1 MPQFLTLFLFVPIIS
16 LTSGHLEH
24 ADFGV
29 GVQKLPDGELT
40 NHNGDS
46 EALKLAGLE
55 VNKEFQKSTREKRSE
70 GSWVLQ

>member
-1 MPQFLTLFLFVPIIS
+1 MPQSLTLFLFVPIIS

-24 ADFGV
+24 ADTGV
-29 GVQKLPDGELT
+29 EVQKLPDGELT
-40 NHNGDS
+40 NS

-70 GSWVLQ
+70 GTWVLQ

>member
-1 MPQFLTLFLFVPIIS
+1 MPQSLTLFLFVPIIS
-16 LTSGHLEH
+16 LTSGRLEH

-55 VNKEFQKSTREKRSE
+55 VNKEFQKSKRSE